1 MQSFRALFLLFAAFL
16 ANSAF
21 AATYIQSG
29 RLFDSVSGELLE
41 DVTVVVKG
49 SKIQSIERGF
59 ISGSKGE
66 DQVIDLREKTVLPG
80 LFDLHVHLSKEY
92 SKRTYAEKFFLNP
105 ADYAF
110 RAVRN
115 AKITLLSGFTSVRD
129 LGDQHRVCISLRK
142 AIKAGLVD
150 GPRVYA
156 AGKSIATTGGHADP
170 TNGITYDIMGSP
182 DPVDGV
188 ANGPYEAREAVRQ
201 RYKDGSDVIKITAT
215 GGVLS
220 LAKSG
225 QNPQFMDDE
234 LKAIVETAKDYN
246 LTVAVHAHGDEGMR
260 RAILAGVDT
269 IEHGT
274 LMSDD
279 TMKLMAERGT
289 YFVPTITTGWWV
301 AEKAKEPGF
310 FPAVV
315 RPKAASI
322 GPQIQGTFEKAYRAG
337 VKIAFGT
344 DTGVPAHGENAKEF
358 IYMVNGGMPEAEAL
372 QAATLTAAKALKVD
386 DEFGSIEAGKF
397 ADIIAVDGNPLEDI
411 SLMQDVTFVMK
422 DGKIYK

>member
-1 MQSFRALFLLFAAFL
+1 MRLLFVPILFFATL
-16 ANSAF
+16 PTDSAL
-21 AATYIQSG
+21 AATYIQAG
-29 RLFDSVSGELLE
+29 RLFDTVSGELVE
-41 DVTVVVKG
+41 KVTIIVEG
-49 SKIQSIERGF
+49 NKIQSIESGF
-59 ISGSKGE
+59 TSGSE
-66 DQVIDLREKTVLPG
+66 IDDQVIDLREKTVLPG
-80 LFDLHVHLSKEY
+80 LFDLHVHLSAQY
-92 SKRTYAEKFFLNP
+92 SKKSYAEKFFLNP

-110 RAVRN
+110 RAARN
-115 AKITLLSGFTSVRD
+115 AKTTLLAGFTSVRD

-142 AIKAGLVD
+142 AINAGLVE

-182 DPVDGV
+182 NPVDGV
-188 ANGPYEAREAVRQ
+188 INGPFEAREAIRQ

-234 LKAIVETAKDYN
+234 LRAIVETAKDYG
-246 LTVAVHAHGDEGMR
+246 LTVAVHAHGDEGMQ
-260 RAILAGVDT
+260 RAILAGVDS

-274 LMSDD
+274 LMSEE
-279 TMKLMAERGT
+279 TMKLMVKHGT

-301 AEKAKEPGF
+301 AEKAKDPAF
-310 FPAVV
+310 FPVVV

-322 GPQIQGTFEKAYRAG
+322 GPKIQGTFEKAYRAG

-344 DTGVPAHGENAKEF
+344 DTGVSAHGENAKEF
-358 IYMVNGGMPEAEAL
+358 IYMVNGGMPAAEAL
-372 QAATLTAAKALKVD
+372 QSATLVAAQLLRVED
-386 DEFGSIEAGKF
+386 TLGSIEEGKL

-411 SLMQDVTFVMK
+411 SLMSNVTFVMK
-422 DGKIYK
+422 DGKVYK